1 MVKSLETGWGQGIL
15 HVLHGWVD
23 GLMDGQ
29 IDTAQNIPTTGFK
42 KIHNSKKQPPS
53 NNKYR
58 ITASAIFCALNWRI
72 AIPKPWK

>member
-1 MVKSLETGWGQGIL
+1 MVKSLETGWGQGTL

-29 IDTAQNIPTTGFK
+29 IDTAQNIPTKGFK

-53 NNKYR
+53 NNKYQNYSKCNFLC
-58 ITASAIFCALNWRI
+58 TKLENCHS
-72 AIPKPWK
+72 